1 MSAGSGSSARPRKAN
16 GPVSDAGFVLDVRSL
31 GRRPGTMRE
40 LRRTVT
46 DHERLGLDLIAIPA
60 EAAVELDLQLQAVS
74 EGVLVTGTASAP
86 TVGECSR
93 CLEPFDDRVEI
104 RLTELFAYPDSTT
117 EQTTEDD
124 EVYRMEDDL
133 IDLEPV
139 ILDAIGLELPL
150 QPLCTPDCGG
160 LCPECGVRMAIAGS
174 DHGHEIL
181 DPRWAKL
188 ASFATETPGTGDPA
202 EGSTTPD
209 RSAPV
214 ANDAHVVSENTEE
227 K

>member
-1 MSAGSGSSARPRKAN
+1 MPAASGSPSRPHKTS

-60 EAAVELDLQLQAVS
+60 DAAVELDLQLQAVS
-74 EGVLVTGTASAP
+74 EGVLVTGTVSGP

-93 CLEPFDDRVEI
+93 CLEPFDDQVEI

-150 QPLCTPDCGG
+150 QPLCTPDCAG
-160 LCPECGVRMAIAGS
+160 LCPECGVRMAIAGP

-188 ASFATETPGTGDPA
+188 ANFAADEPGTGDPA

-209 RSAPV
+209 RSAP
-214 ANDAHVVSENTEE
+214 AADDARVVSENTEE

>member
-1 MSAGSGSSARPRKAN
+1 MSAGSGSPSRPHKTH

-60 EAAVELDLQLQAVS
+60 DAAVELDLQLQAVS
-74 EGVLVTGTASAP
+74 EGVLVTGTVSGP

-93 CLEPFDDRVEI
+93 CLEPFDDQVEI

-150 QPLCTPDCGG
+150 QPLCTPDCAG
-160 LCPECGVRMAIAGS
+160 LCPECGVRMAIAGP

-188 ASFATETPGTGDPA
+188 ANFAAEAPGTGDPA

-214 ANDAHVVSENTEE
+214 ANDAHVASENTEE